1 MIEISDIKWF
11 ILAIVAIFVVIGLI
25 MLLWAIRLL
34 QAQNTYRKLLN
45 VSIDNEKR
53 TNLGIQSEKELNKF
67 LFELLKDL
75 VSPGDEQTALYK
87 IYNLRAILTIMEID
101 HDRMKAFHYI
111 RDTLH
116 YPDPN
121 SSQITSEVRKV
132 LGVCRGVEVLEPGTR
147 SAYDRFNRAVRAL
160 EYLDRKVG
168 SEMDDTIMSD
178 KLLDKVIQT
187 EHHVNTTTPIG
198 EERTERT
205 KDKVKIVYRSQTN
218 K

>member
-1 MIEISDIKWF
+1 MIEISAIKWY
-11 ILAIVAIFVVIGLI
+11 ILAIIGIFVILGLLMI
-25 MLLWAIRLL
+25 IWAVRTI

-67 LFELLKDL
+67 LFDLLKDL
-75 VSPGDEQTALYK
+75 VSPADEKIVLYK
-87 IYNLRAILTIMEID
+87 VYNLRAILTIMEID

-147 SAYDRFNRAVRAL
+147 SAYDRFNRAIRAL

-168 SEMDDTIMSD
+168 TEMDDTIMSD

-198 EERTERT
+198 EERTEQT
-205 KDKVKIVYRSQTN
+205 KDKVKIVYRTQAD